1 MTKSKQSFVNNPAQ
15 LSLFDCIKREQEE
28 RTEKR
33 PGRMCVTTRLQAAI
47 KAAIKAAPKS
57 VEQIADDMSELIC
70 GDVTASMIYNIT
82 STSHSHKLP
91 CDLLPAF
98 CEATGD
104 YRPLLVL
111 TDTAGIHTIEAP
123 DKIRARLQKLEEQ
136 KKELDKEKHRYASLL
151 HELERKS

>member
-1 MTKSKQSFVNNPAQ
+1 MTKSKQSFVNDPAQ
-15 LSLFDCIKREQEE
+15 PSLFDCIKREQEE

-33 PGRMCVTTRLQAAI
+33 PGRMCVSSRLNAAY

-57 VEQIADDMSELIC
+57 REQIADEMTELSC
-70 GDVTASMIYNIT
+70 RKVTVSMINNWT
-82 STSHSHKLP
+82 ADSHPHEMT
-91 CDLLPAF
+91 CDLIDAF

-136 KKELDKEKHRYASLL
+136 KKELDREKHKYAALL